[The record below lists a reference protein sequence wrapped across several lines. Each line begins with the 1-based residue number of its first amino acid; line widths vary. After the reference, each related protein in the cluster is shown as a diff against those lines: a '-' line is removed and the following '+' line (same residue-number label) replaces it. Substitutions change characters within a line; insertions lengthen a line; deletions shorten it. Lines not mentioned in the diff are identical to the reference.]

1 MNSFSVIYDAVRKL
15 PFALA
20 FKKDN
25 QITFFGVNSLGESW
39 AKEMNEKRLN
49 ACCWDI
55 PTGMARS
62 AYKSFNKEDESL
74 LIKSFNISEEQ
85 IRTKNLPVNNLGNK
99 ENIKYEPTIGA
110 KSFMERHLLANG
122 KTKIKSSLLGN
133 LSQHGSKNKQTNLE
147 YKAKTFTTN
156 MKVSSFVNL
165 IRVKNLGFDSKTNLF
180 KNKPSNA
187 LSDFS
192 VQKTIEDV
200 GFGVLRRFGRKNLNQ
215 QDYSLVNRR
224 VSRRAN
230 SLAEIATEDK
240 KSFNFAQKKN
250 NLIYVNTRFTD
261 DVEVKGYTKP
271 ELRENIKRRIMA
283 GSNGGKPGQWSARK
297 AQLVAQAYEKAGGG
311 YTGKKTKTQRSLS
324 KWTDEDWTTSDGK
337 PAIRKGGTT
346 RYLPKKAW
354 RKLTPAQK
362 AATNRKKREG
372 SKKGRQFVA
381 NTGAAERAGRNARKK
396 DVS

>member
-1 MNSFSVIYDAVRKL
+1 MNSFSVIYDAVRKT
-15 PFALA
+15 PFALV
-20 FKKDN
+20 FKKDD
-25 QITFFGVNSLGESW
+25 QITFHGVNSLGQSW
-39 AKEMNEKRLN
+39 ADEMNEKKVN

-55 PTGMARS
+55 PGGMARS
-62 AYKSFNKEDESL
+62 AYKNFNKEDESL

-85 IRTKNLPVNNLGNK
+85 IKTKNLSPDNTGVK
-99 ENIKYEPTIGA
+99 EKSTIGA
-110 KSFMERHLLANG
+110 RSFMERRLFVDN
-122 KTKIKSSLLGN
+122 KPKINSQLLGN
-133 LSQHGSKNKQTNLE
+133 LNQFGNKNKQAGLE
-147 YKAKTFTTN
+147 YKAKTFSIDR
-156 MKVSSFVNL
+156 KVSSFINL

-180 KNKPSNA
+180 KNKPTNE

-192 VQKTIEDV
+192 IQKTMSDV

-215 QDYSLVNRR
+215 QDYSLLNRR

-230 SLAEIATEDK
+230 SLTEIATEDK

-250 NLIYVNTRFTD
+250 NLIYVNARFTD

-283 GSNGGKPGQWSARK
+283 GPNGGKPGQWSARK
-297 AQLVAQAYEKAGGG
+297 AQLVAQAYKKAGGG

-324 KWTDEDWTTSDGK
+324 KWTNEDWTTSDGK

-354 RKLTPAQK
+354 RKLTPAEK

-372 SKKGRQFVA
+372 SKKGRQFIA
-381 NTGAAERAGRNARKK
+381 NTDAAERAGRNARKK
-396 DVS
+396 DAS